1 MGAFD
6 VRDLIKVDAAAA
18 ATSDMMGG
26 SSVGATRAFHP
37 LAERI
42 AAMPVKPTCGCST

>member
-6 VRDLIKVDAAAA
+6 VRDLIKADS
-18 ATSDMMGG
+18 TGPSPTGGPSSDG
-26 SSVGATRAFHP
+26 TRTFHP

-42 AAMPVKPTCGCST
+42 

>member
-18 ATSDMMGG
+18 ATSEAFGPSKG
-26 SSVGATRAFHP
+26 GATRAFHP

-42 AAMPVKPTCGCST
+42 AAMPVKPTLSP